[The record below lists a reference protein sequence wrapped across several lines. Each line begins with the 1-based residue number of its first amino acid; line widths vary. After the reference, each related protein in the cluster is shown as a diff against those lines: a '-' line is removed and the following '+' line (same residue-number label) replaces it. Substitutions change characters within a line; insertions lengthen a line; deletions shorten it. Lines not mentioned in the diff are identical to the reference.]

1 MARRKKSLPD
11 LLILGDSH
19 TAALKSGCDAH
30 GLTAEVLGFSGNFW
44 HAGYIQLNRSQQ
56 LRVRGAAMQARVKAA
71 EDSLGGGSVLRS
83 DLPVLAS
90 VGFHLGRLVPP
101 FGFRN
106 HVADKEAFEAEEDRL
121 FASSALVADYA
132 QHFRGGHLRF
142 LRRLS
147 RLVPLTVVAPPHFYT
162 AQNYAAFYGY
172 LAEAIRETGMRFCD
186 PRDAWG
192 GGTAPLGQEFL
203 SADGVHGNE
212 AYGERIVGHMLEN
225 GMLTRRGA

>member
-1 MARRKKSLPD
+1 MAERKKSLPD

-19 TAALKSGCDAH
+19 TAALKSGCDAL
-30 GLTAEVLGFSGNFW
+30 GLKAEVLGFSGNLW
-44 HAGYIQLNRSQQ
+44 HAGHIVLSRTQE
-56 LRVRGAAMQARVKAA
+56 LRVRGAVMQARLKAV
-71 EDSLGGGSVLRS
+71 EDSLGGGSVLRP

-106 HVADKEAFEAEEDRL
+106 HVTEKEAFEADEDRL

-142 LRRLS
+142 IRRLS

-162 AQNYAAFYGY
+162 GQNYAAFYGY
-172 LAEAIRETGMRFCD
+172 LADAIGGPTVRFCD
-186 PRDAWG
+186 PREAWG
-192 GGTAPLGQEFL
+192 GGNATLGPEFV

-212 AYGERIVGHMLEN
+212 IYGERIVSHMLEK
-225 GMLTRRGA
+225 GLISCRAA

>member
-1 MARRKKSLPD
+1 MAKRKPLPD

-19 TAALKSGCDAH
+19 SAALKAGCDAH
-30 GLTAEVLGFSGNFW
+30 GLKAEVLSFSGNFW
-44 HAGYIQLNRSQQ
+44 HAGYIALNRSQE
-56 LRVRGAAMQARVKAA
+56 LRVRGAAMQARVKTVG
-71 EDSLGGGSVLRS
+71 DSLGGGNVLRP

-106 HVADKEAFEAEEDRL
+106 HVTEDEAFDAEEDRL

-132 QHFRGGHLRF
+132 QHFRGAHLRF

-162 AQNYAAFYGY
+162 GENYAAFYGY
-172 LAEAIRETGMRFCD
+172 LAGAIRGTGVSFCD
-186 PRDAWG
+186 PREAWG
-192 GGTAPLGQEFL
+192 GLDAPLGQEFL

-212 AYGERIVGHMLEN
+212 AYGERIIGHMLRT
-225 GMLTRRGA
+225 GQIARRAA

>member
-1 MARRKKSLPD
+1 MAKRKRLPD

-30 GLTAEVLGFSGNFW
+30 GLKAEVLGFSGNLW
-44 HAGYIQLNRSQQ
+44 HAGHIALNRAQQ
-56 LRVRGAAMQARVKAA
+56 LRVRGAAMQARVKAV
-71 EDSLGGGSVLRS
+71 EESLGGGSVLQP

-106 HVADKEAFEAEEDRL
+106 HVTETEAFDATEDRL

-132 QHFRGGHLRF
+132 QHFRGAHLR
-142 LRRLS
+142 LVRRLS
-147 RLVPLTVVAPPHFYT
+147 RLVPLVVVAPPHFYT
-162 AQNYAAFYGY
+162 AQNYAAFYAC
-172 LAEAIRETGMRFCD
+172 LADAIRRTGVRFCD
-186 PRDAWG
+186 PREAWG
-192 GGTAPLGQEFL
+192 GDGAPLGDEFL

-212 AYGERIVGHMLEN
+212 AYGKRIVGHMIEN
-225 GMLTRRGA
+225 GLIGGRTD

>member
-1 MARRKKSLPD
+1 MAKTKSLPD

-19 TAALKSGCDAH
+19 TAALKAGCDAH
-30 GLTAEVLGFSGNFW
+30 GLQAEVLGFSGNLW
-44 HAGYIQLNRSQQ
+44 HAGHIVLTRTQE
-56 LRVRGAAMQARVKAA
+56 LRVRGAAMQVRLKAV
-71 EDSLGGGSVLRS
+71 EDGLGGSSVLRP

-106 HVADKEAFEAEEDRL
+106 HVAEKEAFEAEEDRL
-121 FASSALVADYA
+121 FASSALLADYV

-172 LAEAIRETGMRFCD
+172 LAGAIRGTGLGFCD
-186 PRDAWG
+186 PREAWG
-192 GGTAPLGQEFL
+192 HLDAPLGAEFL

-212 AYGERIVGHMLEN
+212 AYGERVVGYMLEK
-225 GMLTRRGA
+225 GLIARRAS